1 MHIYGDEGGYTG
13 NQLLDDQDVFTYATV
28 AIEQGEAEQIV
39 ARLKRDYRLQGN
51 ELKGRNLIKRP
62 SNRKVVDA
70 VLQSVQGR
78 FSVTAHHKAFA
89 LCCKFFEYVFEPTVS
104 NSNSFFYGIDFH
116 LYIGTILYRYLD
128 SHHRDA
134 EELLQAFSLYAR
146 KGQTQGF
153 HDVLPA
159 MAAVKLGNRPL
170 QLIGSFAS
178 LHRETISEEIGH
190 ADEGQPGWLLDL
202 VRTAVYHQLTHWSEK
217 LGEIDV
223 VLDDS
228 APLRLVKPLF
238 DGFVGKRE
246 VAYIE
251 FRGVRHPYTF
261 NLKRPVTLMD
271 SKLSAGIQLADVV
284 ASTAAYGYSQ
294 AIRGDIG
301 DQERKWLAL
310 LLTGTDQTVWP
321 DASRFSSRSSEGFAG
336 KFVLTELVRRSI
348 EKQDLYDGLPE
359 ALRTAM
365 WKRAMSRL
373 KKRLERRAASR

>member
-1 MHIYGDEGGYTG
+1 MAPQLVHLLQEWEGVTLSPRFRAGPQVVQEINSVWALMPPPPDTPAWLTERKKIGDR
-13 NQLLDDQDVFTYATV
+13 
-28 AIEQGEAEQIV
+28 AEMYSLQFERTQSDPASIIWV
-39 ARLKRDYRLQGN
+39 ARDT
-51 ELKGRNLIKRP
+51 
-62 SNRKVVDA
+62 D
-70 VLQSVQGR
+70 
-78 FSVTAHHKAFA
+78 
-89 LCCKFFEYVFEPTVS
+89 
-104 NSNSFFYGIDFH
+104 
-116 LYIGTILYRYLD
+116 
-128 SHHRDA
+128 
-134 EELLQAFSLYAR
+134 
-146 KGQTQGF
+146 
-153 HDVLPA
+153 
-159 MAAVKLGNRPL
+159 
-170 QLIGSFAS
+170 
-178 LHRETISEEIGH
+178 
-190 ADEGQPGWLLDL
+190 
-202 VRTAVYHQLTHWSEK
+202 YHQLTHWSEK

-228 APLRLVKPLF
+228 APLRLVKTLF

-246 VAYIE
+246 GAYIE

-261 NLKRPVTLMD
+261 SLKRPVTLMD

-294 AIRGDIG
+294 AIRGKIG
-301 DQERKWLAL
+301 EQERKWLAL

-359 ALRTAM
+359 ALRAAM